1 MPNQTDR
8 EIIDALLRQLDP
20 YNTPQGAPDI
30 LAQLGARLESAG
42 TQLEGSLQAR
52 NELERFAELIPRWLA
67 ANPMQEAG
75 ALLQMR
81 EPEVEQ
87 LKTMAREAAADPMG
101 TAEAVGRAAVG
112 AVKDPLG
119 TAEKLSLLDIV
130 GGGKALGSLGRMA
143 RKLRGPDLIE
153 SVIPEARVERPR
165 TQPVG
170 DFTGRADPG
179 QSWYHGTPA
188 ERRFEKEEGFDVS
201 GKSQFGPHFGE
212 EATARERL
220 NRLLGSAITPHS
232 GAGGKLSLVHLPEGR
247 PVAWEDVPKMRKS
260 IEEGFGGWA
269 KEDQLKFFDKTIGN
283 PRIIETEV
291 SLKNPLRM
299 NDVIMWSAHL
309 VLKQLLEREIIS
321 QRVHD
326 RLVKRGNRRV
336 KALEEARTGRA
347 LEGDEDWSMQRW
359 VDENAEAR
367 ASVVK
372 EYLESKGY
380 DGISYKN
387 EWEGGE
393 SVIAFRPEQIRVI
406 NSRDVTGNIM
416 PVVVPFGLVATAE
429 AYMANE
435 EGL

>member
-1 MPNQTDR
+1 MSNQIDR
-8 EIIDALLRQLDP
+8 EIIEALLRQLDP

-119 TAEKLSLLDIV
+119 TAEKLSLPDIV

-179 QSWYHGTPA
+179 QRALSPSEAAQNLRTWARDASSEVTESDGIPKVLYHGTSDDL
-188 ERRFEKEEGFDVS
+188 EYFDLNHPNRKDS
-201 GKSQFGPHFGE
+201 GWLGHGVYLTSDPE
-212 EATARERL
+212 LARSYSLMKR
-220 NRLLGSAITPHS
+220 
-232 GAGGKLSLVHLPEGR
+232 GASDPTVMPLYIR
-247 PVAWEDVPKMRKS
+247 
-260 IEEGFGGWA
+260 
-269 KEDQLKFFDKTIGN
+269 
-283 PRIIETEV
+283 
-291 SLKNPLRM
+291 LKNPYHATIDDKLFVESQIKEHGPQASIDFT
-299 NDVIMWSAHL
+299 NK
-309 VLKQLLEREIIS
+309 LKAQ
-321 QRVHD
+321 
-326 RLVKRGNRRV
+326 
-336 KALEEARTGRA
+336 
-347 LEGDEDWSMQRW
+347 
-359 VDENAEAR
+359 
-367 ASVVK
+367 
-372 EYLESKGY
+372 GY
-380 DGISYKN
+380 DGVILDLGKYEGLVDHPYRKN
-387 EWEGGE
+387 TKVNLGELGDRVEYVVFDPNDLKSATKNIGTYSEGGTLFRA
-393 SVIAFRPEQIRVI
+393 IA
-406 NSRDVTGNIM
+406 
-416 PVVVPFGLVATAE
+416 PVAAG
-429 AYMANE
+429 ANE
-435 EGL
+435 PGVVEPMEEGIE